1 MAEIDGE
8 VIYTKNAII
17 EAIKEAGR
25 VLVLA
30 IIPVLIDSLSKGSID
45 WKLVAVT
52 GAIALLRFIDKFLH
66 ENAPEGEAGGLTR
79 F

>member
-1 MAEIDGE
+1 VAEIDGE

-17 EAIKEAGR
+17 EALKEAGR

-45 WKLVAVT
+45 WKVVAVT
-52 GAIALLRFIDKFLH
+52 GAIALLRFVYKFLH
-66 ENAPEGEAGGLTR
+66 ENAPEGKAGGLTQ